1 MATFT
6 ITRGLVGVESDHM
19 SEPWMVRV
27 KRQRVAVFD
36 LEFFELNM
44 QDRKLARAMGLD
56 CAKRSPFDN
65 TTLLSHLAKL
75 RNRKVD
81 QLIMQSLKDEDPMAS
96 IEVDAEHD
104 MSWDRA
110 RKFAAAH
117 VKQVIEIHVTEFT
130 RENGDVVPEKTLKVY
145 STPRRDS
152 ILTLEFSDANLTW
165 LSVAIRMQWDA
176 EGAPRVKRGVE
187 DDAQLPPLLNS
198 EVCKY
203 KCRGGKFIISAWYRK
218 MSGVYKEISKS
229 LGDYASMDQET
240 LETHIRSCEAGIMR
254 KWKANHHEATDE
266 DE

>member
-6 ITRGLVGVESDHM
+6 ITRGLVGVESDHT
-19 SEPWMVRV
+19 SEPFLVRV

-36 LEFFELNM
+36 IEFFEFSM
-44 QDRKLARAMGLD
+44 HDRKLARALGLD
-56 CAKRSPFDN
+56 CNKRAPFDN
-65 TTLLSHLAKL
+65 TTLIYHLKKL

-81 QLIMQSLKDEDPMAS
+81 QLIMQSLKDDDPMAS
-96 IEVDAEHD
+96 IEDDAD
-104 MSWDRA
+104 PDYDQRA
-110 RKFAAAH
+110 RKFAEAH

-176 EGAPRVKRGVE
+176 EGAPRVKRGVD

-203 KCRGGKFIISAWYRK
+203 KCRGGKFIISAWYRL

-240 LETHIRSCEAGIMR
+240 LEIHIRSCETSVMH
-254 KWKANHHEATDE
+254 KWKANHHEAKDE